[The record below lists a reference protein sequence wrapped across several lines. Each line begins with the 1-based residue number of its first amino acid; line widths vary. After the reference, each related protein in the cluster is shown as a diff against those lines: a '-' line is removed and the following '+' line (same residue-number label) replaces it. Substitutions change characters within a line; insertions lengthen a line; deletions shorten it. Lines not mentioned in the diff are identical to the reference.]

1 MKSIY
6 ILCFLGLTICM
17 VACKQDT
24 GIQQEKSTPAAS
36 PENQSISGQNNAGT
50 PAAPAN
56 AGGHDYTFLT
66 DKILIYKAAFAGG
79 ANSKEQPY
87 KDQWID
93 LMPDGKFKAGK
104 LKEQTHAGQWSY
116 NHDSK
121 ILFIKPDNNAFK
133 MSEWKV
139 MYNNQM
145 MVWVGTQTY
154 GNQSTQI
161 QLVRSDQL
169 P

>member
-1 MKSIY
+1 
-6 ILCFLGLTICM
+6 M
-17 VACKQDT
+17 VACKQDAT
-24 GIQQEKSTPAAS
+24 VQQEGSTPSATQ
-36 PENQSISGQNNAGT
+36 ENQAT
-50 PAAPAN
+50 PAQDNGGGQSSPASE
-56 AGGHDYTFLT
+56 GGHDYNFLT
-66 DKILIYKAAFAGG
+66 DKILIYKASFAGG
-79 ANSKEQPY
+79 ANSNEQPY

-104 LKEQTHAGQWSY
+104 LKEQTHTGQWTY
-116 NHDSK
+116 NHDTN

-133 MSEWKV
+133 LSEWKV

-145 MVWVGTQTY
+145 MVWIGTQTY
-154 GNQSTQI
+154 GNQSTQV

>member
-6 ILCFLGLTICM
+6 ILCLLLLTISL
-17 VACKQDT
+17 VACKKDAT
-24 GIQQEKSTPAAS
+24 VQQEGSTPSATQ
-36 PENQSISGQNNAGT
+36 ENQAT
-50 PAAPAN
+50 PAQDNVAGPASE
-56 AGGHDYTFLT
+56 GGHDYTFLT

-79 ANSKEQPY
+79 TNSNEQPY

-104 LKEQTHAGQWSY
+104 LKEQTHTGLWTY
-116 NHDSK
+116 NHDTN
-121 ILFIKPDNNAFK
+121 ILLIKPDNNAFK